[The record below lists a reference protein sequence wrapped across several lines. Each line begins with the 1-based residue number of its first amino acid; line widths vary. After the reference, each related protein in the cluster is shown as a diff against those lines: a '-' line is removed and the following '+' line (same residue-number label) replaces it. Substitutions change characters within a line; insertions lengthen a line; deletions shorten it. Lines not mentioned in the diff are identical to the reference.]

1 LAQSILT
8 ELTAVPSKEL
18 MLHEIES
25 EHRVLDT
32 DLAQRLEMM
41 HPTNIQGII
50 EQNRD
55 ELERFGTVH
64 AMAVPF
70 VTVNRTTK
78 ATSAYYLNKEQALV
92 ICMLCR
98 TEKADRVEVIK
109 VFTAYRQGLPVPA
122 ATTAIPTFSHP
133 AEAARAWL
141 TRSNSAN
148 RSNTGSSK
156 RFPGQVLR
164 HHR

>member
-1 LAQSILT
+1 LAQSIVT
-8 ELTAVPSKEL
+8 ELTAAPSKEL

-32 DLAQRLEMM
+32 NLAQRLEMM
-41 HPTNIQGII
+41 HPTNNQGII

-64 AMAVPF
+64 ATSAPF

-98 TEKADRVEVIK
+98 IGKADSVE

-133 AEAARAWL
+133 AETARAWL

-156 RFPGQVLR
+156 RFPGQGPR